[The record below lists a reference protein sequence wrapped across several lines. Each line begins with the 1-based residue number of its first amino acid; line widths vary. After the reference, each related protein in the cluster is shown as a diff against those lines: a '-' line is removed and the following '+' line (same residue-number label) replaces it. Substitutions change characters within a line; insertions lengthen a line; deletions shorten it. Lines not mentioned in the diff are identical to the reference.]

1 MNNKKHQKY
10 IDEMMVVFG
19 GEKPADSSIEEPIDT
34 EPGYNAVDS
43 FSDMAND
50 MMQNFAST
58 LTGGSAGPTTHVA
71 VVGDLDNS
79 EQIDDDVDSDE
90 VSQDNEST
98 PMGVDKGEPTIA
110 DQDQIMFDLTDD
122 GLTIKF
128 ADTELH
134 LSSDAVSKLKS
145 YLSGSESDTEKTDS
159 DKDESSET
167 ENEE

>member
-19 GEKPADSSIEEPIDT
+19 GEKPADSPVEEPIGT
-34 EPGYNAVDS
+34 EPEYNAVDS

-50 MMQNFAST
+50 MMQNFTST

-79 EQIDDDVDSDE
+79 EQIDDDTGSDE
-90 VSQDNEST
+90 VSQDNESAPT
-98 PMGVDKGEPTIA
+98 DVDEGEPAIP
-110 DQDQIMFDLTDD
+110 DQNQITFDLTDD
-122 GLTIKF
+122 GLVIKF

-134 LSSDAVSKLKS
+134 LSNDAVSKLKS

-159 DKDESSET
+159 NEDESSES
-167 ENEE
+167 EDEE